1 MGATMRGMAKAVAP
15 ALGAG
20 LLAACASNHNLVV
33 VAPEP
38 DGHVGAVVVHAGKS
52 TAVLNQA
59 YAAAAPTPRAA
70 HPLKPGAEN
79 AAKVNAMFGEALA
92 ALPAAPTSRTLFFEN
107 DSLTLTARS
116 EADLRTL
123 LESIKTRK
131 AVEIVITGH
140 TDTVGTDDYNDE
152 LSRERAD
159 AVKLALLPI
168 LKEYGV
174 DAGSVISVGR
184 GKREL
189 LVQTPD
195 QTPEPRNRRVQVT
208 VR

>member
-1 MGATMRGMAKAVAP
+1 MAKAVAP

-33 VAPEP
+33 VVPEP

-52 TAVLNQA
+52 TAVLDQA
-59 YAAAAPTPRAA
+59 YAAAAPAPRSV
-70 HPLKPGAEN
+70 HRLKAGAVD
-79 AAKVNAMFGEALA
+79 AAKLKAMFGDALA

-107 DSLTLTARS
+107 DSLTLTAQS
-116 EADLRTL
+116 EADLRAL
-123 LESIKTRK
+123 LDTIKTRK
-131 AVEIVITGH
+131 AVEIVVTGH
-140 TDTVGTDDYNDE
+140 TDTMGTDDYNDE

-159 AVKLALLPI
+159 AVKLTLLPI
-168 LKEYGV
+168 LKQYGV

-189 LVQTPD
+189 LIQTPD
-195 QTPEPRNRRVQVT
+195 QTAEPRNRRAEIT

>member
-1 MGATMRGMAKAVAP
+1 MRRRIAKALAP

-33 VAPEP
+33 VVPEP
-38 DGHVGAVVVHAGKS
+38 DGHVGGVVVHSGSS
-52 TAVLNQA
+52 TAVLDHA
-59 YAAAAPTPRAA
+59 YAAAAPTPTAA
-70 HPLKPGAEN
+70 HPLKPAAED
-79 AAKVNAMFGEALA
+79 AAKVNAMFGDALA
-92 ALPAAPTSRTLFFEN
+92 ALPAPPESRTLFFEN
-107 DSLTLTARS
+107 DSLTLTPQS
-116 EADLRTL
+116 EADLRAL
-123 LESIKTRK
+123 LETIKTRK

-140 TDTVGTDDYNDE
+140 TDTMGTVDYNDN

-174 DAGSVISVGR
+174 DAGAVVSVGR

-195 QTPEPRNRRVQVT
+195 QTAEPRNRRAEIT